1 MITKLVIWRLP
12 VMDLTHDTND
22 GEQFLQYIVTGD
34 ETFVHHMTLKTSMVS
49 LMWKQLFYP
58 TQKEFKEMP

>member
-1 MITKLVIWRLP
+1 
-12 VMDLTHDTND
+12 MDLTHDTND